1 MKGKKKMKVDVMI
14 LNDRSNVS
22 KHWDNH
28 PCRFCENFVD
38 HNTCTKGDMLDC
50 KDLNEWKSKLKTI
63 K

>member
-1 MKGKKKMKVDVMI
+1 MKVNVMI
-14 LNDRSNVS
+14 LNDRSNSS

-38 HNTCTKGDMLDC
+38 HNTCNKCNMLDC
-50 KDLNEWKSKLKTI
+50 KDLNEWKSELKVI